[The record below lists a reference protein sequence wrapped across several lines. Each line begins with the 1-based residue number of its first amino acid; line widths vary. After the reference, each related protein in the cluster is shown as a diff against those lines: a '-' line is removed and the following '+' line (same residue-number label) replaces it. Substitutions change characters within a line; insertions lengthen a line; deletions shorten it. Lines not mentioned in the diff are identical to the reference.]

1 MSAEACLPRLWS
13 PWPLWLHKVPRGA
26 EGTGICLSW
35 HEPSCLTWGPR
46 KNDGSFF
53 LLFFLFLPSSLKTQL
68 TLEHHACGDAGFA
81 RVPWGSRGMS
91 VHSKL
96 QGMNHIFLV
105 TKQRLQGMLHDD
117 FTALPSV
124 KTAESSILLFQ
135 HASLFTVSVVLFEIR
150 TNAYFIYLLH
160 EGPMRLEQ
168 NRM

>member
-1 MSAEACLPRLWS
+1 
-13 PWPLWLHKVPRGA
+13 
-26 EGTGICLSW
+26 
-35 HEPSCLTWGPR
+35 
-46 KNDGSFF
+46 
-53 LLFFLFLPSSLKTQL
+53 
-68 TLEHHACGDAGFA
+68 
-81 RVPWGSRGMS
+81 MS